1 MNFLTI
7 KRLRKPS
14 PDPRYNLRLHRS
26 EYGDK
31 LKKKFNIDSYYPDS
45 NNLIN
50 SLSKF
55 YKIKKKNITIGLGA
69 EGIIKDIFL
78 INFLKKKE
86 CRILTSYPNFYM
98 YNFYA
103 KLFNFK
109 FFTFPI
115 IEENNESKNKDKIIK
130 NIIKNKINFLIL
142 VNPSSPIEKKWK
154 KKEIIEILNFCK
166 NHSIRVLIDEVYNNK
181 KEDSLVNL
189 TKKYNNLIVL
199 NSFSKN
205 FGMPGL
211 RVGFCVADKNISQ
224 ELDTVRLAIELPAYS
239 VNKATEIIK
248 SYNTNIKKKINK
260 INSARK
266 FAIKQFNLLD
276 LKTINHSIN
285 SITFFC
291 KSEIEKKKLTFFLLK
306 KKIFINSNL
315 PNPVM
320 INVTTTNINNLKIF
334 FKSLKIFYKFTSK

>member
-1 MNFLTI
+1 MTNFLTI

-26 EYGDK
+26 EYGDN
-31 LKKKFNIDSYYPDS
+31 LKKKFDINSYYPDS

-55 YKIKKKNITIGLGA
+55 YKIHKKNITIGLGA

-109 FFTFPI
+109 FFNFSI
-115 IEENNESKNKDKIIK
+115 IEENNENKNKNEIII

-211 RVGFCVADKNISQ
+211 RVGFCIADKNISQ
-224 ELDTVRLAIELPAYS
+224 ELDTVRLAIELPAYC

-248 SYNTNIKKKINK
+248 NYSTNIKDKINK
-260 INSARK
+260 INNARK
-266 FAIKQFNLLD
+266 FAIKQFNLLN

-285 SITFFC
+285 SVIFFC
-291 KSEIEKKKLTFFLLK
+291 KSEIEKKKLAFFLLK
-306 KKIFINSNL
+306 KKIFVNSNL

-334 FKSLKIFYKFTSK
+334 FKNLKIFYKYNS